1 MAQLLLD
8 LLPTALSAAVGQQ
21 MLIRMVH
28 LLAAARKPVQK
39 GLWFWLGAFVYC
51 LLISSVVLGLGSLTA
66 GGGTQGEGTHPKPS
80 WSLLLNLVLGL
91 LFIVLAVRAARAQ
104 PNPEKAAKRS
114 RRLATLASAGPLQV
128 FAAGFTGQITL
139 VGSLLLLVTA
149 LKQITDADL
158 GIVLSSSALIVY
170 LVLSFALY
178 ELPLLLYLATPQQ
191 AASIVD
197 STSRWLQDHN
207 KAVTV
212 LLNLFM
218 AYLLLK
224 AGLDGL
230 LPR

>member
-28 LLAAARKPVQK
+28 LLAAAKKPVQM
-39 GLWFWLGAFVYC
+39 GFWFWLGAFVYC

-66 GGGTQGEGTHPKPS
+66 GGGTQPKPT
-80 WSLLLNLVLGL
+80 WSSLLNLVLGL

-114 RRLATLASAGPLQV
+114 KRLATLASASFLQV
-128 FAAGFTGQITL
+128 FAAGFTGQIPL
-139 VGSLLLLVTA
+139 VRSLLFLVTA
-149 LKQITDADL
+149 LKQITDAEL

-191 AASIVD
+191 AASIVGRA
-197 STSRWLQDHN
+197 SHWLQDHN

-224 AGLDGL
+224 AGLERIL
-230 LPR
+230 T